1 MTLKSTSAI
10 KILDLLCEGEI
21 EGWGVD
27 GDPKKST
34 FLNDTPLQQA
44 DGTDN
49 FDPNDVTVHLSHG
62 TDNQEIPPNGGSTS
76 SIVNVATEV
85 GSSYS
90 EQLDANNVVTS
101 RDYGGGSVSRTI
113 VDTAVKKFS
122 CLLTIPRLFSTA
134 VDGLAQNQLFNA
146 TVCYEITAKGP
157 KGSIDAGITR
167 RQITGIAT
175 SSYQFETEEYEIAE
189 ACGHPCTVTV
199 KKLDYIYIKNQQTTV
214 ALFADF
220 TYKPAVLP
228 DDTDALKST
237 ETGSVQKL
245 RGNEAIFEANLYSI
259 DDENVATNATR
270 ETISFQNKRANQLV
284 WTSLIQYKPNN
295 VSYDF
300 SACASLSIS
309 TKSFPTLPRRSY
321 LIKGTKVQIPSSMAV
336 REDGSLQAVQ
346 GVDFDGTGGET
357 VWTTCPVC
365 IFRHMLLNTR
375 FGAGEFV
382 NAENVSW
389 VDLYPLI
396 RYANEQ
402 ILSEPTQATY
412 SANFPDSGQTRFN
425 ITIGSDHGYTT
436 TSPNNIIKVFIKDG
450 DLLGKPGEVVTYEVE
465 ATNATQVA
473 VKVKDEQQTNT
484 SGGNCLVARQ
494 SEPRFACNVAMS
506 GQAEAFNVLQD
517 LASVFRGML
526 YYQTNGIFAAADHG
540 ELGKVGAL
548 SSSVPPVHVFNNSN
562 VVGGEFEYEGTSVKT
577 RSTTVKV
584 RFNNV
589 NNLYRPDFVCVENAA
604 LREKYGH
611 QVRDIV
617 GFGCTSR
624 SQAAR
629 LGRWMLASEEL
640 DSDIVKFAVGLDGGV
655 VLPGQVFAISDEMRA
670 GTRIAGRVQSAT
682 TTAVTLDANVTL
694 PSGSGSELTCVLND
708 GTVETKGFDPASST
722 VANGVRT
729 IVVSSAFS
737 EAPQPQSVYSISTS
751 TVSEQKYKCLA
762 IADNGDGTYAIVG
775 VQHND
780 SIYAVADVAGNELF
794 EEPASI
800 YVSEPSAPEN
810 LNVTFRPV
818 QTSGN
823 LLFQALISW
832 DRGATG
838 VTTKYHLVVT
848 STAGNFEYDLSSQ
861 FKEVGSE
868 LFVPANSILSVT
880 VQAIGL
886 SESARSKITSK
897 DATSP
902 DAGILQSPKFIP
914 AQDETL
920 DPPDIT
926 GLSVRTT
933 SEVLAQVDFDPVN
946 LSKEVLAQHRIVI
959 RYSATASSWGQTT
972 FVKEA
977 SATETSIIVPYRP
990 GVYYAKLRDI
1000 GTNRQSATAAQVA
1013 ADDLTDTPKLLVKAM
1028 PSGNNASGVVSAGS
1042 FVTGKPYQIVSV
1054 GSTNFTLIG
1063 ATANLVGVRFVATGA
1078 GSGDGTATQF
1088 LDGFTIR
1095 EDLVQDS
1102 NSQRFAGE
1110 FNTDIVTEGS
1120 GSSTKLTLGVGPST
1134 TQQATGTYTQSGT
1147 AMTVSSRL
1155 GFNVND
1161 NVYLILAGPA
1171 RLDTFVTLNNVE
1183 RPRPFKVVS
1192 VTDDSFTVTS
1202 PQSRT
1207 VTDAT
1212 RVFVVAGTN
1221 SGTYHFHNE
1230 VDMEGQYEVILKAIV
1245 KNETEDTALGV
1256 TDVQLYFRTSLDAP
1270 STDDIADETGSD
1282 KIIYEDSADGDD
1294 SILTDASTIT
1304 FTDWKPFTA
1313 VFATG
1318 RVFQFKAELTTKR
1331 TGILPKI
1338 SELGVDIQLLERT
1351 EISGVK
1357 QTSNNAVLVPGV
1369 GFVFTNSK
1377 YFVNSFYQT
1386 PSLSASFVD
1395 TDEVGNEDTMQVYAE
1410 ARYAH
1415 IPSSNTMAA
1424 VLPGEGFTV
1433 DAFEPPTG
1441 LQIGPQLT
1449 ARKYRYTATGFGKKL
1464 PANPT

>member
-1 MTLKSTSAI
+1 MTLKSISSI
-10 KILDLLCEGEI
+10 QILDLLCEGEI

-34 FLNDTPLQQA
+34 FLNDTPLQQV

-49 FDPNDVTVHLSHG
+49 FDPNDVTVVLSSG
-62 TDNQEIPPNGGSTS
+62 TDNQGVPFNGGSTS
-76 SIVNVATEV
+76 TIISVATEV
-85 GSSYS
+85 GNNYS
-90 EQLDANNVVTS
+90 EVLDTDGTVKS

-113 VDTAVKKFS
+113 TDVAVKKFS

-146 TVCYEITAKGP
+146 TICFEITAKGP
-157 KGSIDAGITR
+157 KGSIGANETR
-167 RQITGIAT
+167 MQITGITT
-175 SSYQFETEEYEIAE
+175 SNYQLETDLYEIDE
-189 ACGHPCTVTV
+189 RCGYPCTVTIT
-199 KKLDYIYIKNQQTTV
+199 KLDYIYIKNETT
-214 ALFADF
+214 ATSLFQNY
-220 TYKPAVLP
+220 TYKPAVFP
-228 DDTDALKST
+228 DDKTTALKSNSN
-237 ETGSVQKL
+237 GFGFASPP
-245 RGNEAIFEANLYSI
+245 RGNEAIFEANLYGI
-259 DDENVATNATR
+259 DDDNVATF
-270 ETISFQNKRANQLV
+270 ETKDKVSFQNKRGNQLV
-284 WTSLIQYKPNN
+284 WTSLIQHKPHN

-300 SACASLSIS
+300 SACASLSIN
-309 TKSFPTLPRRSY
+309 TKSFPSLPRRSY
-321 LIKGTKVQIPSSMAV
+321 LIKGIKVQIPSNMSV

-346 GVDFDGTGGET
+346 GADFDGTGGET

-375 FGAGEFV
+375 FGAGDFV
-382 NAENVSW
+382 RAENISW

-402 ILSEPTQATY
+402 ILTEPAQATY
-412 SANFPDSGQTRFN
+412 SDNFVDPSTGQTRFN
-425 ITIGSDHGYTT
+425 ITLGSSHGYAVGDT
-436 TSPNNIIKVFIKDG
+436 IKVFIKTG
-450 DLLGKPGEVVTYEVE
+450 SLLDKPGEIVSYSVR

-473 VKVKDEQQTNT
+473 VQVRSDQLTNL
-484 SGGNCLVARQ
+484 SGGDCLASRE
-494 SEPRFACNVAMS
+494 SEPRFACNVVMS
-506 GQAEAFNVLQD
+506 GQAEAFSVLQD

-548 SSSVPPVHVFNNSN
+548 SSNVPPVHIFNNSN

-617 GFGCTSR
+617 GFGCTSKG
-624 SQAAR
+624 QAAR

-708 GTVETKGFDPASST
+708 GTVETKGFDPNSST

-751 TVSEQKYKCLA
+751 TVAEQKYKCLA
-762 IADNGDGTYAIVG
+762 IADNGDGTYAIAG

-780 SIYAVADVAGNELF
+780 SIYELADVAGNELF
-794 EEPASI
+794 EEP
-800 YVSEPSAPEN
+800 VSTYTSSPSSPEN
-810 LNVTFRPV
+810 LNITFRPV

-838 VTTKYHLVVT
+838 VTTKYDLFVA
-848 STAGNFEYDLSSQ
+848 SSAGRVQYPNHDSQ
-861 FKEVGSE
+861 YKEVGPE
-868 LFVPANSILSVT
+868 LFIPANSVLNVA

-886 SESARSKITSK
+886 SESARSKMIFK
-897 DATSP
+897 NATSP
-902 DAGILQSPKFIP
+902 DAGILQSAKFIP

-920 DPPDIT
+920 DPPSIT

-933 SEVLAQVDFDPVN
+933 SEVLAQVDFDP
-946 LSKEVLAQHRIVI
+946 LELPKEILAQHRIVF

-972 FVKEA
+972 FVKEV
-977 SATETSIIVPYRP
+977 SATETSVILPYRP
-990 GVYYAKLRDI
+990 GVYYVKLRNI
-1000 GTNRQSATAAQVA
+1000 GTNRQSAVAAQVTA
-1013 ADDLTDTPKLLVKAM
+1013 NDLTDTPKLLVKAM
-1028 PSGNNASGVVSAGS
+1028 PFGNNADGVVNAGS
-1042 FVTGKPYQIVSV
+1042 FVTGEPYQIVSV
-1054 GSTNFTLIG
+1054 GSTDFKLIG
-1063 ATANLVGVRFVATGA
+1063 ATANLVGVRFIATGA
-1078 GSGDGTATQF
+1078 GSGDGTAVQF
-1088 LDGFTIR
+1088 LNSNTIR
-1095 EDLVQDS
+1095 EDFVQDS

-1110 FNTDIVTEGS
+1110 FHTSDIVKQGS
-1120 GSSTKLTLGVGPST
+1120 GASTKLTLGVGPSRVE
-1134 TQQATGTYTQSGT
+1134 QAHSKYTQSGNT
-1147 AMTVSSRL
+1147 ITVFSRL
-1155 GFNVND
+1155 GFSVND
-1161 NVYLILAGPA
+1161 NVFLIFEGPA
-1171 RLDTFVTLNNVE
+1171 YQSTFE
-1183 RPRPFKVVS
+1183 SPFKVQS
-1192 VTDDSFTVTS
+1192 VGDDSFTVTAS
-1202 PQSRT
+1202 QSRT
-1207 VTDAT
+1207 VTEPQG
-1212 RVFVVAGTN
+1212 VFVVATTN

-1230 VDMEGQYEVILKAIV
+1230 VDMGGQYEVILKAIA
-1245 KNETEDTALGV
+1245 KNETEDFALGL
-1256 TDVQLYFRTSLDAP
+1256 TNVQLYFRTSLDAP
-1270 STDDIADETGSD
+1270 STDDITDETGND

-1294 SILTDASTIT
+1294 LILADASTIT
-1304 FTDWKPFTA
+1304 FTDWKPFSA
-1313 VFATG
+1313 IFATG
-1318 RVFQFKAELTTKR
+1318 RVFQFKAELTTQK
-1331 TGILPKI
+1331 TGLVPKI

-1351 EISGVK
+1351 EISETK
-1357 QTSNNAVLVPGV
+1357 QTSNNAILVPGV
-1369 GFVFTNSK
+1369 GFVLTNNK

-1395 TDEVGNEDTMQVYAE
+1395 TDEVGNEDTIQVYAE
-1410 ARYAH
+1410 AKYAH

-1424 VLPGEGFTV
+1424 ILPGEGFAV
-1433 DAFEPPTG
+1433 NAFEPPTG
-1441 LQIGPQLT
+1441 SQVGPQLT

>member
-1 MTLKSTSAI
+1 MTLESTSAI

-44 DGTDN
+44 DGTNN
-49 FDPNDVTVHLSHG
+49 FDPNDVTVSLLHG
-62 TDNQEIPPNGGSTS
+62 TDSQQVPDNGAFTS
-76 SIVNVATEV
+76 SIVNVGTEV
-85 GSSYS
+85 GNNYS
-90 EQLDANNVVTS
+90 EELNVDGTVKS

-113 VDTAVKKFS
+113 TDTAVKKFT

-146 TVCYEITAKGP
+146 TICFEVTAKGP
-157 KGSIDAGITR
+157 KGSISAKEGR
-167 RQITGIAT
+167 MQITGITT
-175 SSYQFETEEYEIAE
+175 SSYQFQTDEFEIADR
-189 ACGHPCTVTV
+189 CGHPCTVTV
-199 KKLDYIYIKNQQTTV
+199 KKLNYIYIKNETSGTM
-214 ALFADF
+214 FTNY
-220 TYKPAVLP
+220 TYKPAVFP
-228 DDTDALKST
+228 DEKNTALKSNG
-237 ETGSVQKL
+237 TGIGFMNSP
-245 RGNEAIFEANLYSI
+245 RGNEAIFEANLYGI
-259 DDENVATNATR
+259 DDENVATFETR
-270 ETISFQNKRANQLV
+270 DRVSYQNKRGNQLV
-284 WTSLIQYKPNN
+284 WTSLIQHVPSK
-295 VSYDF
+295 VGYDF
-300 SACASLSIS
+300 SACSSLSIS

-321 LIKGTKVQIPSSMAV
+321 LIKGIKVQIPSNMSA
-336 REDGSLQAVQ
+336 RADGSLQVTQ
-346 GVDFDGTGGET
+346 GTDFDGQGGQT

-375 FGAGEFV
+375 FGAGDFV

-402 ILSEPTQATY
+402 ILSEPAQATY
-412 SANFPDSGQTRFN
+412 SFNFVDPATGETRFN
-425 ITIGSDHGYTT
+425 ITLGSSHGYAVGDT
-436 TSPNNIIKVFIKDG
+436 IKVFIKTG
-450 DLLGKPGEVVTYEVE
+450 SLLDKPSEIVSYSVR

-473 VKVKDEQQTNT
+473 VQVRSDQLTNP
-484 SGGNCLVARQ
+484 SGGDCLASRE
-494 SEPRFACNVAMS
+494 SEPRFACNVVMS

-548 SSSVPPVHVFNNSN
+548 SSNVPPVHIFNNSN
-562 VVGGEFEYEGTSVKT
+562 VVGGGFEYEGTSIKA

-617 GFGCTSR
+617 GFGCTSKG
-624 SQAAR
+624 QAAR

-751 TVSEQKYKCLA
+751 TVAEQKYKCLA
-762 IADNGDGTYAIVG
+762 VADNGDGTYAIVG

-780 SIYAVADVAGNELF
+780 SIYEVADVAGNELY
-794 EEPASI
+794 EEP
-800 YVSEPSAPEN
+800 VSTYTSKPSPPEN
-810 LNVTFRPV
+810 LNITFRPV

-838 VTTKYHLVVT
+838 VTT
-848 STAGNFEYDLSSQ
+848 GYDLIVKSTTSRAVYRNQDSQ
-861 FKEVGSE
+861 FKEVGAE
-868 LFVPANSILSVT
+868 LFIPANSPLIARVCARDLAGEKGKF
-880 VQAIGL
+880 VQ
-886 SESARSKITSK
+886 TT
-897 DATSP
+897 ATSP
-902 DAGILQSPKFIP
+902 DAGILQSAKFIP

-920 DPPDIT
+920 DPPAIT

-946 LSKEVLAQHRIVI
+946 LTKEILTQHRIVI

-972 FVKEA
+972 FVKEVV
-977 SATETSIIVPYRP
+977 ATETSVIVPYRP

-1013 ADDLTDTPKLLVKAM
+1013 ATDVSDVPKLLVKTM
-1028 PSGNNASGVVSAGS
+1028 PYGNGTDGVVDAGS
-1042 FVTGKPYQIVSV
+1042 FVVGESYKIVSLD
-1054 GSTNFTLIG
+1054 GTNFESIG
-1063 ATANLVGVRFVATGA
+1063 AIANVVGTRFVATGQ
-1078 GSGDGTATQF
+1078 GSGNGTATQL
-1088 LDGFTIR
+1088 LDDFTIR
-1095 EDLVQDS
+1095 EDFPQDH
-1102 NSQRFAGE
+1102 NNQRFAGE

-1134 TQQATGTYTQSGT
+1134 TQQATGTYTQSGF

-1161 NVYLILAGPA
+1161 NVYLMPTGPA
-1171 RLDTFVTLNNVE
+1171 YNDMFITINNVT
-1183 RPRPFKVVS
+1183 RLRPFTVVS
-1192 VTDDSFTVTS
+1192 VTDSSFTVAS
-1202 PQSRT
+1202 PQSRD

-1212 RVFVVAGTN
+1212 EVFVIAGTN

-1230 VDMEGQYEVILKAIV
+1230 VDMEGQYEVILKAIA

-1270 STDDIADETGSD
+1270 STDDIADEAGSD
-1282 KIIYEDSADGDD
+1282 KIIYEDNDLM
-1294 SILTDASTIT
+1294 LTDASTIT

-1331 TGILPKI
+1331 TGIIPKI
-1338 SELGVDIQLLERT
+1338 SQLGVDVQLLQRVET
-1351 EISGVK
+1351 AEA
-1357 QTSNNAVLVPGV
+1357 TSSASAPDN
-1369 GFVFTNSK
+1369 FRR
-1377 YFVNSFYQT
+1377 YVNSFYEV
-1386 PSLSASFVD
+1386 PALSAELKQASSTTD
-1395 TDEVGNEDTMQVYAE
+1395 TDRLITFPYTPFIGLSQVPAGE
-1410 ARYAH
+1410 AYYIRAVN
-1415 IPSSNTMAA
+1415 SSNTN
-1424 VLPGEGFTV
+1424 VVRT
-1433 DAFEPPTG
+1433 
-1441 LQIGPQLT
+1441 
-1449 ARKYRYTATGFGKKL
+1449 YRYTATGFGKKL
-1464 PANPT
+1464 PAN

>member
-1 MTLKSTSAI
+1 MTLESTSAI
-10 KILDLLCEGEI
+10 KMLDLLCEGEI

-27 GDPKKST
+27 GNPKKST

-49 FDPNDVTVHLSHG
+49 FDPNDVNVSLLHG
-62 TDNQEIPPNGGSTS
+62 TDNQTVPDNGAFTS
-76 SIVNVATEV
+76 SIVNVGTEV
-85 GSSYS
+85 GANYS
-90 EQLDANNVVTS
+90 EELKADGTVES
-101 RDYGGGSVSRTI
+101 RNYGGGSVSRTI
-113 VDTAVKKFS
+113 TDTAVKKFK
-122 CLLTIPRLFSTA
+122 CLFTISRLFSTA

-146 TVCYEITAKGP
+146 TICLEVTAKGP
-157 KGSIDAGITR
+157 KGSISAKKGR
-167 RQITGIAT
+167 MQITGITT
-175 SSYQFETEEYEIAE
+175 SSYQFETEEFEIADQ
-189 ACGHPCTVTV
+189 CGHPCTVTV
-199 KKLDYIYIKNQQTTV
+199 KKLDYIYIKNEI
-214 ALFADF
+214 ANNRFFDSY
-220 TYKPAVLP
+220 TYKPAVFP
-228 DDTDALKST
+228 DDKDTAIKSNDNKF
-237 ETGSVQKL
+237 ELGAPP
-245 RGNEAIFEANLYSI
+245 RGNEAIFEANLYGI
-259 DDENVATNATR
+259 DDDNVATFETR
-270 ETISFQNKRANQLV
+270 NTVSYQNKRGNQLI
-284 WTSLIQYKPNN
+284 WTSLIQDVPSN

-321 LIKGTKVQIPSSMAV
+321 LIKGTKVQIPSNMSA
-336 REDGSLQAVQ
+336 RADGSLQVTQ
-346 GVDFDGTGGET
+346 GVDFDGEGGQT

-375 FGAGEFV
+375 FGAGDFV
-382 NAENVSW
+382 RAENVSW

-396 RYANEQ
+396 RYANEE
-402 ILSEPTQATY
+402 ILSEPTEAAY
-412 SANFPDSGQTRFN
+412 SANFNSTSGQSHPNRIN
-425 ITIGSDHGYTT
+425 ITVGADHGYTT
-436 TSPNNIIKVFIKDG
+436 TSPNNIIKVFFKDG
-450 DLLGKPGEVVTYEVE
+450 GLLATPAEIVTYTVI

-473 VKVKDEQQTNT
+473 VQVRSDQQTNT
-484 SGGNCLVARQ
+484 SGGNCLVAKV
-494 SEPRFACNVAMS
+494 SEPRFACNVAIS

-548 SSSVPPVHVFNNSN
+548 SSSVPPVHIFNNSN
-562 VVGGEFEYEGTSVKT
+562 VVGGEFEYEGTSIKT

-617 GFGCTSR
+617 GFGCTSKG
-624 SQAAR
+624 QAAR

-670 GTRIAGRVQSAT
+670 GTRIAGRVRSAT

-708 GTVETKGFDPASST
+708 GTVETKGFDPNSST

-751 TVSEQKYKCLA
+751 TVAEQKYKCLA
-762 IADNGDGTYAIVG
+762 VADNGDGTYAIVG

-780 SIYAVADVAGNELF
+780 SIYEVADVAGNELY
-794 EEPASI
+794 EEP
-800 YVSEPSAPEN
+800 VSTYTSNPSPPEN
-810 LNVTFRPV
+810 LNITFRPV

-838 VTTKYHLVVT
+838 VTTGYHLTVT
-848 STAGNFEYDLSSQ
+848 STTSSNEYDLTPQ
-861 FKEVGSE
+861 FKEVGAE
-868 LFVPANSILSVT
+868 LFIPANSPLT
-880 VQAIGL
+880 
-886 SESARSKITSK
+886 ARVCAFDLDGKKGKIVKTTI
-897 DATSP
+897 TSP
-902 DAGILQSPKFIP
+902 DAGILQSAKFIP
-914 AQDETL
+914 AQDVTL
-920 DPPDIT
+920 DPPSIT

-946 LSKEVLAQHRIVI
+946 LTKEVLTQHRVVI

-972 FVKEA
+972 FVKEV

-1013 ADDLTDTPKLLVKAM
+1013 VTDVSDVPKLLVKTM
-1028 PSGNNASGVVSAGS
+1028 PYGNGTDGVVDAGS
-1042 FVTGKPYQIVSV
+1042 FVIGESYKIVSL
-1054 GSTNFTLIG
+1054 GTNFESIG
-1063 ATANLVGVRFVATGA
+1063 AIANVVGTRFVATGQ
-1078 GSGDGTATQF
+1078 GSGTGTATQL
-1088 LDGFTIR
+1088 LDDFTIR
-1095 EDLVQDS
+1095 EDFPQDH
-1102 NSQRFAGE
+1102 NNQRFAGE

-1134 TQQATGTYTQSGT
+1134 TQQATGTYTQSGY

-1155 GFNVND
+1155 GFNVDD
-1161 NVYLILAGPA
+1161 NVYLIPTGPA
-1171 RLDTFVTLNNVE
+1171 YYDMFITINNVT
-1183 RPRPFKVVS
+1183 RLRPFRVVS
-1192 VTDDSFTVTS
+1192 VTDSSFTVTS
-1202 PQSRT
+1202 PQSRS

-1212 RVFVVAGTN
+1212 EVFVVAGTN
-1221 SGTYHFHNE
+1221 TGTYHFHNE
-1230 VDMEGQYEVILKAIV
+1230 VDMEGQYEVILKAIA
-1245 KNETEDTALGV
+1245 KNETEDAALGV
-1256 TDVQLYFRTSLDAP
+1256 TNVQLYFRTSLDAP
-1270 STDDIADETGSD
+1270 STDDIADEAGSD
-1282 KIIYEDSADGDD
+1282 KIIYEDNDLM
-1294 SILTDASTIT
+1294 LTDASTIT

-1331 TGILPKI
+1331 TGIIPKI
-1338 SELGVDIQLLERT
+1338 SQLGVDVQLLQRVET
-1351 EISGVK
+1351 AEA
-1357 QTSNNAVLVPGV
+1357 TSSLTATDN
-1369 GFVFTNSK
+1369 FRR
-1377 YFVNSFYQT
+1377 YVNSFYEV
-1386 PSLSASFVD
+1386 PALSA
-1395 TDEVGNEDTMQVYAE
+1395 ELKQA
-1410 ARYAH
+1410 
-1415 IPSSNTMAA
+1415 SSNTDTDRLITFPYSPFIGLSQVPAGEAYYIRA
-1424 VLPGEGFTV
+1424 VNSSNINVVRT
-1433 DAFEPPTG
+1433 
-1441 LQIGPQLT
+1441 
-1449 ARKYRYTATGFGKKL
+1449 YRYTATGFGKKL
-1464 PANPT
+1464 PAN